1 MLQAARPGL
10 LVLFHN
16 NVIIFG
22 EQNYKTTG
30 PRRHPTLLTD
40 YFKAVASK
48 EEKKKVH
55 QPILFFEEEQKK
67 SLHYKQLIYKD
78 AATDQTLYVA
88 LCISVDTWM
97 ERWLYMRILFDGLF
111 F

>member
-1 MLQAARPGL
+1 MRESGVLQACEARPACCFITMSSFL
-10 LVLFHN
+10 ENKITRQL
-16 NVIIFG
+16 
-22 EQNYKTTG
+22 

-40 YFKAVASK
+40 YLKAVASK
-48 EEKKKVH
+48 KVQKKFISRSSSLKKEK
-55 QPILFFEEEQKK
+55 KK

-97 ERWLYMRILFDGLF
+97 ER
-111 F
+111 